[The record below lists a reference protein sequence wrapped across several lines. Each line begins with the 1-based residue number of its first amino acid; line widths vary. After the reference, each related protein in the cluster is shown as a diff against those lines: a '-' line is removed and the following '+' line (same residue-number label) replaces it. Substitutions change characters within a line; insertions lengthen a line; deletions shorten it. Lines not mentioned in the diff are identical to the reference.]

1 MNNTKNVTNSIILGE
16 CISTLKELDDESV
29 DLIFADPPYNLQ
41 LEKDLF
47 RPNQSKVDGVFD
59 DWDQFESLKAYEE
72 FSLKWIKE
80 VKRVLKKMVHFGLL
94 AATITFLRLEISFK
108 TLVFGF

>member
-1 MNNTKNVTNSIILGE
+1 MINTKDKINSIILGE
-16 CISTLKELDDESV
+16 CVSTLKKLEDESV

-47 RPNQSKVDGVFD
+47 RPNQSKVDGEFD

-72 FSLKWIKE
+72 FSLQWIRGKA
-80 VKRVLKKMVHFGLL
+80 RLKKRWFILGYW
-94 AATITFLRLEISFK
+94 
-108 TLVFGF
+108 

>member
-1 MNNTKNVTNSIILGE
+1 MNNTKNVSNSIILGE

-72 FSLKWIKE
+72 FSLQWIKE
-80 VKRVLKKMVHFGLL
+80 VKRVLKKDGSFWVCLL
-94 AATITFLRLEISFK
+94 YKSPSPRDPK
-108 TLVFGF
+108 TTRMPSSA